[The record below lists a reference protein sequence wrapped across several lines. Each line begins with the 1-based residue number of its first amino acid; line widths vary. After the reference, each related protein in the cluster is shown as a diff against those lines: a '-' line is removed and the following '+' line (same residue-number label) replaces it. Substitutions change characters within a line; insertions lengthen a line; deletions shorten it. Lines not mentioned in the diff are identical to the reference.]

1 VRIVCDVPFT
11 VAVAVLMRLPVLLAV
26 GVVPPLPYLPLPY
39 PLPLLVGVVPSDP
52 ELLVLLPQA
61 AKNMTSVATMRT
73 VHQAGLETFEME
85 KLCCIMGSSLA
96 SMGTSNGT
104 SLSIYRYIHVEVTE
118 KIVFTSLA
126 VEVR

>member
-1 VRIVCDVPFT
+1 MPFT

-26 GVVPPLPYLPLPY
+26 GVVPPLPYPPPPY
-39 PLPLLVGVVPSDP
+39 PLLVGVVPPDP

-61 AKNMTSVATMRT
+61 AKNRTSVATMRT

-118 KIVFTSLA
+118 KIVFTSLV
-126 VEVR
+126 VEVH